1 MKNDEKKYEDV
12 IKALKGLQEVKAPAN
27 FEADLQRRINSEK
40 FLKEEK
46 KGFWENIFLP
56 SKLIPS
62 LGLVAAAVVIFFIVD
77 TNPEEM
83 DNPFLI
89 EPRVRED
96 VFVIDEYEE
105 LEQKQEEF
113 SKQKSLKKDE
123 PVREK
128 RRDEDNL
135 KSSKRDE
142 STIENIKTEGQRNA
156 TEGKKELGRESGDVV
171 DVLTDDKDLPED
183 KEIVSGAYAVAE
195 STIVDSL
202 AAPQP
207 TTATVTSSELVTG
220 QAITKE
226 ELNFRQV
233 QLTEEEQKTVNELKI
248 QVQSVKKTNK
258 SQK

>member
-12 IKALKGLQEVKAPAN
+12 IKALNGMQKVNAPEN
-27 FEADLQRRINSEK
+27 FEADLQRKINTEK
-40 FLKEEK
+40 FSKEEK
-46 KGFWENIFLP
+46 KSFWQNIFLP
-56 SKLIPS
+56 TRLIPS

-96 VFVIDEYEE
+96 VFVIAEYEE
-105 LEQKQEEF
+105 LEQKHEEF
-113 SKQKSLKKDE
+113 SKQKSLKKNE

-142 STIENIKTEGQRNA
+142 STIENRKTEGQRNA
-156 TEGKKELGRESGDVV
+156 PEGKKELGRESGDVV
-171 DVLTDDKDLPED
+171 DVLIDEKDLPED

-195 STIVDSL
+195 STMVDSL